1 MATARMTDDLLKKLC
16 DKFREDYRK
25 VNPVPVMSED
35 LGLKIYKKYVEPLF
49 ADMKAVYDTHMEKTK
64 VYKDINSEKEI
75 FRTSSEFDVFIN
87 ASRIL
92 TQSQDSRLTKKDSE
106 GYPKDIDYTL
116 RDYTTGYGWDSEEN
130 ELHRVT
136 FQLPYEAEFLTDQYN
151 NSLPIHLHNESEDE
165 LYRQCVDEWTALK
178 KAEFKLRNDTK
189 EYFNTLD
196 RFETLNQAL
205 KAWPQLANAVEEVMP
220 EKMVAVHKRTE
231 RKKKQQQNQQMV
243 EEVSQKFNNVMLGST
258 LLGDDDE

>member
-1 MATARMTDDLLKKLC
+1 M
-16 DKFREDYRK
+16 
-25 VNPVPVMSED
+25 
-35 LGLKIYKKYVEPLF
+35 
-49 ADMKAVYDTHMEKTK
+49 
-64 VYKDINSEKEI
+64 
-75 FRTSSEFDVFIN
+75 
-87 ASRIL
+87 
-92 TQSQDSRLTKKDSE
+92 
-106 GYPKDIDYTL
+106 
-116 RDYTTGYGWDSEEN
+116 
-130 ELHRVT
+130 
-136 FQLPYEAEFLTDQYN
+136 
-151 NSLPIHLHNESEDE
+151 PIHLHNESEDE

-243 EEVSQKFNNVMLGST
+243 EEGSQKFNNVMLGST